1 MMEILQ
7 INYKELTKNC
17 EPFLRVQPEFL
28 TINGIKQ
35 RYQVSRSFV
44 YSLIKGGA
52 LKPYSFDDDSKHS
65 RTFIKVAEFEAALK
79 PKAWADK

>member
-1 MMEILQ
+1 MEILQ
-7 INYKELTKNC
+7 INYKELAKNC

-28 TINGIKQ
+28 TINGIKE

-44 YSLIKGGA
+44 YGLIKVGK
-52 LKPYSFDDDSKHS
+52 LTPYSFNNDSRHS
-65 RTFIKVAEFEAALK
+65 RTFIKITEFEAALK

>member
-1 MMEILQ
+1 MEIQ
-7 INYKELTKNC
+7 IDYKQLAKNC

-28 TINGIKQ
+28 TINGIKE

-52 LKPYSFDDDSKHS
+52 LKPYSFNNDSRHS
-65 RTFIKVAEFEAALK
+65 RTFIKIVEFENALK
-79 PKAWADK
+79 PKVWADK